1 MESEELKKLK
11 EEIKLGEYS
20 RKTVS
25 EFFTFAPSEEFKEA
39 YKLLV
44 EFNKRYSEKGFIAE
58 KVNEGFTEES
68 ARRALTCSYLLNF
81 VEDDKVK
88 ESIASKISD
97 LEIVRKKGIESL
109 LI

>member
-1 MESEELKKLK
+1 MESEELIKLK
-11 EEIKLGEYS
+11 EEINSGEYS

-39 YKLLV
+39 YGLLV
-44 EFNKRYSEKGFIAE
+44 EFNKRYAEDGFIAK
-58 KVNEGFTEES
+58 KVKEGFTEES

-81 VEDDKVK
+81 IDEEVIKHVLP
-88 ESIASKISD
+88 KISD
-97 LEIVRKKGIESL
+97 LETAKKKGIESL